1 MLKIEGLRKKF
12 GGLTVMDGLDLDV
25 GTGEIRCII
34 GPNGTGKTTLFNLI
48 TGRLKPDA
56 GSIIIGGRSIRGM
69 RVHEIAQLGVSRK
82 FQSPTIFGDLSVKDN
97 LIIAA
102 NGRRNVLDLLR
113 SRRYGAL
120 DRIEDVLDRLDLR
133 QYRATRSG
141 DLSHGQRQW
150 LEIGMVLL
158 NEPSLILLDEPTAGM
173 TLTETARTADLIRE
187 VLHGRTTL
195 VIEHDI
201 AFVRRLS
208 SPVTVLFRGKVM
220 CEGSFEEIAADE
232 QVRRV
237 YLGENP

>member
-1 MLKIEGLRKKF
+1 MLKIDKLHKKF
-12 GGLTVMDGLDLDV
+12 GGLTVMNGLDLSV
-25 GTGEIRCII
+25 GTGEIRSII

-48 TGRLKPDA
+48 TGRLKPDS
-56 GSIIIGGRSIRGM
+56 GSIAIGGKNIGAM

-82 FQSPTIFGDLSVKDN
+82 FQSPTIFADLTVEDN

-102 NGRRNVLDLLR
+102 NGRRGAADLIR
-113 SRRYGAL
+113 SRRHGAL
-120 DRIEDVLDRLDLR
+120 RRIEDILDRLDFR
-133 QYRATRSG
+133 QYRTRRSG

-158 NEPSLILLDEPTAGM
+158 NEPDLILLDEPTAGM

-187 VLHGRTTL
+187 ILHGRTTL
-195 VIEHDI
+195 VIEHDLT
-201 AFVRRLS
+201 FVRRLA

-220 CEGSFEEIAADE
+220 CEGSFEEVAADE
-232 QVRRV
+232 QVQRV

>member
-1 MLKIEGLRKKF
+1 MLRIENLHKKF
-12 GGLTVMDGLDLDV
+12 GGLTVMDGLDLNV
-25 GTGEIRCII
+25 SAGEIRCII

-48 TGRLKPDA
+48 TGRLKPDS
-56 GSIIIGGRSIRGM
+56 GSIKIGGRDIGFM

-82 FQSPTIFGDLSVKDN
+82 FQSPTIFGDLSVEDN

-102 NGRRNVLDLLR
+102 NGRRSVADLIR
-113 SRRYGAL
+113 SRRHGATQ
-120 DRIEDVLDRLDLR
+120 RVEDILDRLDFR
-133 QYRATRSG
+133 QYRDSRSG

-158 NEPSLILLDEPTAGM
+158 NEPDLILLDEPTAGM

-201 AFVRRLS
+201 AFVRRLA

-220 CEGSFEEIAADE
+220 CEGSFDEVAADE
-232 QVRRV
+232 QVQRV
-237 YLGENP
+237 YLGEDP